1 MNALVVYES
10 MFGNTRQLAEAAAD
24 ALRSSGAATTL
35 APAAAAP
42 ADLTG
47 FDLIVV
53 GAPTHAHSLP
63 RASTRIEATKWASD
77 PAKALHL
84 EPGAAGPG
92 IREWLDRLIA
102 LPLPHP
108 AVALFSTRA
117 DIPRI
122 FSGDAAS
129 AMKKRLRVLGSE
141 TDAHAEFLV
150 DLHNRL
156 THGEEQRI
164 RDWVTHLI
172 PVGGR

>member
-10 MFGNTRQLAEAAAD
+10 MFGNTRLLAEAVTE
-24 ALRSSGAATTL
+24 ALRSTGADTTL
-35 APAAAAP
+35 LPASAAPAA
-42 ADLTG
+42 LTG
-47 FDLIVV
+47 FDFLVV

-63 RASTRIEATKWASD
+63 RASTRAEATTWAAD

-92 IREWLDRLIA
+92 VREWLDRLVD
-102 LPLPHP
+102 LPVPHP
-108 AVALFSTRA
+108 AIALFSTRA

-141 TDAHAEFLV
+141 IDAHAEFLV

-156 THGEEQRI
+156 THGEEERI
-164 RDWVTHLI
+164 RDWITHLI
-172 PVGGR
+172 PVGGH